1 MMAAAEESLLLD
13 AASLGGESSDAWR
26 DASKKV
32 FGMQHVQGWLLCLL
46 YY

>member
-32 FGMQHVQGWLLCLL
+32 FGMQHVQGWFL

>member
-13 AASLGGESSDAWR
+13 TASLGGESSDAWR

-32 FGMQHVQGWLLCLL
+32 NPKLFLCFL